1 MAIIIWLRIS
11 NLPILSRL
19 LNMLT
24 AQGLA
29 CLRGDRLLFKNVGF
43 ELKSGGLLYVLGEN
57 GSGKSSLLRM
67 LCGLLM
73 PEEGAIF
80 WDSKKVNENAEN
92 YLPNL
97 TYIGHLNG
105 LKDDLTALEN
115 LQIAAR
121 LAGND
126 AGEKKTLAAL
136 TAIGIARCA
145 NLPARV
151 LSQGQKR
158 RVALATLWIA
168 QSKLWI
174 LDEPFAALD
183 ATSTEVLA
191 SRLGEHMANGGMTI
205 ITTHQDVL
213 ISAVSTQTLRL
224 SN

>member
-1 MAIIIWLRIS
+1 
-11 NLPILSRL
+11 
-19 LNMLT
+19 MLK

-43 ELKSGGLLYVLGEN
+43 ELNSGGLLYVLGEN

-73 PEEGAIF
+73 PEDGTIF
-80 WDSKKVNENAEN
+80 WNKETIKENAES
-92 YLPNL
+92 YLSNL

-115 LQIAAR
+115 LTMSAR
-121 LAGND
+121 IAGNVISE
-126 AGEKKTLAAL
+126 EKALSAL

-158 RVALATLWIA
+158 RVALARLWL
-168 QSKLWI
+168 SVGKLWI

-183 ATSTEVLA
+183 VASVAVLA
-191 SRLGEHMANGGMTI
+191 SRLGEHLSNGGMAI
-205 ITTHQDVL
+205 LTTHQDVVVH
-213 ISAVSTQTLRL
+213 AQSTQTLRL
-224 SN
+224 SE

>member
-1 MAIIIWLRIS
+1 MFMA
-11 NLPILSRL
+11 
-19 LNMLT
+19 
-24 AQGLA
+24 QDLA

-43 ELKSGGLLYVLGEN
+43 ELKAGGLLYVLGEN
-57 GSGKSSLLRM
+57 GCGKSSLLRM

-73 PEEGAIF
+73 PERGAVF
-80 WDSKKVNENAEN
+80 WGNKKIKEDAEN

-115 LQIAAR
+115 LQISAR

-126 AGEKKTLAAL
+126 VSSKQTLAAL

-145 NLPARV
+145 NLPVRV

-158 RVALATLWIA
+158 RVALAMLWLT
-168 QSKLWI
+168 QSQLWI

-183 ATSTEVLA
+183 VASTEVLA

-205 ITTHQDVL
+205 ITTHQDVS
-213 ISAVSTQTLRL
+213 ISALTTQTLRL
-224 SN
+224 SA